1 MKKIGTRYDLPIA
14 VALLHLV
21 REETTQQTGFGNWLF
36 FGELGLEGTIKY
48 VAGLLPSLISA
59 KKQGYTH
66 FVVPQENIHELVYIP
81 DITLFPVAHF
91 QQIIDHCT
99 SLSKLQPQP
108 VQSPD
113 HLISSSL
120 ASNEDFHAISGHLV
134 AKRALTIA
142 AAGMHNILLVGPPG
156 SGKSLL
162 AKALPGLLPPLT
174 FPQILEISQIYSVA

>member
-21 REETTQQTGFGNWLF
+21 REETTQHTGFGDWLF

-142 AAGMHNILLVGPPG
+142 AAGMHNILLV
-156 SGKSLL
+156 
-162 AKALPGLLPPLT
+162 
-174 FPQILEISQIYSVA
+174 